1 MSTPI
6 VIAIDGPSGSGKS
19 TCARRLSEALGFKL
33 VETGAMFRTLSWYC
47 QKENIDLGDAKAV
60 TAACRKW
67 KATLVQSDNAVRLV
81 VDGVDPGDA
90 LRAGKIADGA
100 AKVATIPKVR
110 DWMKAKQRSCLEFGS
125 LVMEGRDIGTAIFP
139 ETDFK
144 FYIDAPLQDRDER
157 RKLEGITED
166 LAKRDKA
173 DSERAA
179 APLMMG
185 LGAISI
191 KNFGRP
197 VEQTVAE
204 MLSIIESR
212 RTAKP
217 R

>member
-90 LRAGKIADGA
+90 LRAAKIADGA

-110 DWMKAKQRSCLEFGS
+110 NWMKAKQRSCLEFGS
-125 LVMEGRDIGTAIFP
+125 LVMEGRNIGTAIFP